1 MNLHD
6 RLVQLLIDEYKLPAE
21 KLVPDARLDELG
33 IDSLGVMELV
43 FKIEDDF
50 AIQFPSDHVA
60 LATVGDLVQYVQSL
74 IDSQLASAA
83 PPVSSQ
89 IQS

>member
-1 MNLHD
+1 MNVHD
-6 RLVQLLIDEYKLPAE
+6 RLLQLLIDEYELPAE

-50 AIQFPSDHVA
+50 AIQFPSEQVA
-60 LATVGDLVQYVQSL
+60 LATVGDLVYYVQSL
-74 IDSQLASAA
+74 IASQSASTM
-83 PPVSSQ
+83 SSQ
-89 IQS
+89 TQS

>member
-1 MNLHD
+1 MNIRD
-6 RLVQLLIDEYKLPAE
+6 RLVQLLITEYKLPAE

-50 AIQFPSDHVA
+50 AIQFPSDQVA
-60 LATVGDLVQYVQSL
+60 LATVGDLVHYVESL
-74 IDSQLASAA
+74 IANQTVTTASSHAE
-83 PPVSSQ
+83 S
-89 IQS
+89 

>member
-1 MNLHD
+1 MNVHD

-50 AIQFPSDHVA
+50 SIQFPSDQVV
-60 LATVGDLVQYVQSL
+60 LATVGDLVHYVQSL
-74 IDSQLASAA
+74 ITSQTASTANPQA
-83 PPVSSQ
+83 Q
-89 IQS
+89 QS

>member
-1 MNLHD
+1 MNVHD

-21 KLVPDARLDELG
+21 KLVPEARLDELG

-50 AIQFPSDHVA
+50 AIQFPTDQVA
-60 LATVGDLVQYVQSL
+60 LATFGDLMQYVQSL
-74 IDSQLASAA
+74 IDSQSAST
-83 PPVSSQ
+83 VSTPSP
-89 IQS
+89 S

>member
-1 MNLHD
+1 MNVHD
-6 RLVQLLIDEYKLPAE
+6 RLVQLLINEYKLPGE

-60 LATVGDLVQYVQSL
+60 LATVGDLVHYVQSL
-74 IDSQLASAA
+74 IAS
-83 PPVSSQ
+83 PPASTLPTQ
-89 IQS
+89 TQS

>member
-1 MNLHD
+1 MNVHD

-50 AIQFPSDHVA
+50 AIQFPSDHVP
-60 LATVGDLVQYVQSL
+60 LATVGDLVHYVQSL
-74 IDSQLASAA
+74 IASQPASTA
-83 PPVSSQ
+83 SSQ
-89 IQS
+89 TQS

>member
-1 MNLHD
+1 MNVHD
-6 RLVQLLIDEYKLPAE
+6 RLVQLLINEYKLPAE

-43 FKIEDDF
+43 FKIEDEF

-60 LATVGDLVQYVQSL
+60 LATVGDLVHYVQSL
-74 IDSQLASAA
+74 IVSPPASTL
-83 PPVSSQ
+83 PTQ
-89 IQS
+89 TQS

>member
-1 MNLHD
+1 MNVHD
-6 RLVQLLIDEYKLPAE
+6 RLLQLLIDEYKLPAE

-50 AIQFPSDHVA
+50 AIQFPSDQVA
-60 LATVGDLVQYVQSL
+60 LATVGDLVDYVQIL
-74 IDSQLASAA
+74 IANQTGSTA
-83 PPVSSQ
+83 SSQ
-89 IQS
+89 AES